1 MNPLY
6 NTLQKGLG
14 LVLDETAQW
23 CEIERICRAIN
34 FAPLRVRKGLLVNLI
49 NFLAGWRLLN
59 KSGKRSF
66 SSDKLAKD
74 VIGSKS
80 TAEETLICI
89 TLTEVSRIYSTFII
103 MIVVMIIIIILF
115 MIIIIVQCC
124 HIITLWLS

>member
-1 MNPLY
+1 MKPLY
-6 NTLQKGLG
+6 NTLQNGFGLA
-14 LVLDETAQW
+14 LDETAQW
-23 CEIERICRAIN
+23 CEIERRCRAIN
-34 FAPLRVRKGLLVNLI
+34 FAPLLVRERLSVNLI

-103 MIVVMIIIIILF
+103 MIKL
-115 MIIIIVQCC
+115 
-124 HIITLWLS
+124 LL